1 MSNILPTIVIG
12 AVVTAC
18 LAADVHSAIGARKNV
33 LESGSSGESV
43 ELYKQILSN
52 TLPPDTEIDITL
64 PNVRKSAFASQTNLK
79 KLTIRGV
86 TSIAQANEYFIQ
98 GSSVEELVM
107 PDVTSWYHFV
117 LWGTPSLKILRVPK
131 VKSITN
137 MCYIGTSALTD
148 VFIDESTCAE
158 ILAMPGF
165 PGMTPSNNSNYAN
178 VVFHG
183 SDGNVVYNGTA
194 WVKE

>member
-1 MSNILPTIVIG
+1 MV
-12 AVVTAC
+12 
-18 LAADVHSAIGARKNV
+18 GARGIAV
-33 LESGSSGESV
+33 GASAGESV

-86 TSIAQANEYFIQ
+86 TSIANANEYFIQ

-131 VKSITN
+131 VKSMTN
-137 MCYIGTSALTD
+137 MCYIGTSALKD

-183 SDGNVVYNGTA
+183 SDGNVVYNGSA